1 MTQIALRRS
10 RPVLGFGLSDCEV
23 LVGRNMRHIIRNP
36 EQLFQAVLLP
46 VILLLLFRYMFGGA
60 IATGGLSYVNYVM
73 AGLLAISIGFN
84 ATVTAVG
91 VADDMRNGLIER
103 FRSMPLLAPAVL
115 IGHVVSGVLRNGIS
129 VAVMIGFGL
138 LVGFRPHATVTGWL
152 AVLGLLLL
160 FTVTLSWLAATIGV
174 VSRTVEG
181 ASGLSMILVFLPY
194 ASSALVPVRTMPGVL
209 RTVVTYQPVSLV
221 IDTVRPL
228 LTGGR
233 VGSTGWIAIVSWL
246 GILAVTV
253 PLAVYCFNRRAA
265 G

>member
-1 MTQIALRRS
+1 MTQIALRGT
-10 RPVLGFGLSDCEV
+10 RPVLGFALSDCQV
-23 LVGRNMRHIIRNP
+23 LTGRNMRHLIRNP

-84 ATVTAVG
+84 STITAVG
-91 VADDMRNGLIER
+91 VADDLRNGLVQR
-103 FRSMPLLAPAVL
+103 FRSMPLLAPAML
-115 IGHVVSGVLRNGIS
+115 IGHVVSALLRNAIS
-129 VAVMIGFGL
+129 VAVMIAFGL
-138 LVGFRPHATVTGWL
+138 LVGFRPHATVAGWL
-152 AVLGLLLL
+152 AALGLLLL
-160 FTVTLSWLAATIGV
+160 FAVTLSWLAATLGV
-174 VSRTVEG
+174 LSSTVEG

-194 ASSALVPVRTMPGVL
+194 ASTALVPARTMPSVL

-233 VGSTGWIAIVSWL
+233 AGSTGWIAAACWL

-253 PLAVYCFNRRAA
+253 PLAIYCFSRRSSR
-265 G
+265 